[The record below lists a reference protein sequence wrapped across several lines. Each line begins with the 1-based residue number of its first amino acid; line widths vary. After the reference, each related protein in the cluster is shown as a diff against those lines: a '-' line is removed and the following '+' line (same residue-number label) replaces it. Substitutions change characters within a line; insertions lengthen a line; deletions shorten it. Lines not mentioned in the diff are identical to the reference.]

1 MGLKE
6 IMEVAKSEYVF
17 TVLFILGLAFL
28 ARLVNQI
35 LQKSYEREEKL
46 MNHQTE
52 MTKQLSDISSTQ
64 TKLQTSI
71 DKLEQRTEENFRQ
84 LWQAVKR

>member
-1 MGLKE
+1 MGLKD

-46 MNHQTE
+46 MDHQTE

>member
-1 MGLKE
+1 
-6 IMEVAKSEYVF
+6 MEVAKSEYVF

-46 MNHQTE
+46 MDHQTE